1 MDGLFG
7 AAQEA
12 GQADSGVN
20 RPTKDGTE
28 ARVDDRRFVSGTL
41 FRYIVTESLF
51 SFLVSFL
58 FFFFIFFV
66 NQLLLLAQDILT
78 KQVPFKEV
86 ALLVFFALPSVVA
99 LSAPFA
105 SMVGTLMTIGRM
117 TSDNEILVMLSSGLS
132 YRNIFMPTIAVGIFI
147 SILSF
152 FANDVLLPAGTIQFN
167 KLYRR
172 ILVSTPALELEAN
185 SVKRFKETIIV
196 TGEVAGNSIE
206 HVLILD
212 RTGDGER
219 RVILAKNA
227 EIRDRGREGLSLDLD
242 TAFIQSSKE
251 MARYDYDYAS
261 SSFLRYWVPQ
271 EDLIQ
276 AVSSITPREM
286 SSTDVLKEI
295 QKKRAGLNIILED
308 RLNRISLQ
316 ALDFEASLRRGPEHE
331 SWNRRSAL
339 TAEMRRE
346 IFSYRSMK
354 RDRSL
359 FYYLLEY
366 YKKFSIPLG
375 AFSFV
380 FLSVALG
387 LLAKKSG
394 QTVGFI
400 LGLIIA
406 VFYWALLLGGQTMGI
421 RMGFSPFWSMWT
433 PNILAISV
441 GLVLCFFRVRK

>member
-1 MDGLFG
+1 LF
-7 AAQEA
+7 
-12 GQADSGVN
+12 
-20 RPTKDGTE
+20 
-28 ARVDDRRFVSGTL
+28 F
-41 FRYIVTESLF
+41 YIVTESLF
-51 SFLVSFL
+51 SFFVSFL

-66 NQLLLLAQDILT
+66 NQLLLLAQEILT
-78 KQVPFKEV
+78 KRVPFREV
-86 ALLVFFALPSVVA
+86 ALLVFYALPSVVA

-132 YRNIFMPTIAVGIFI
+132 YRNVFLPAVTVGILVSLF
-147 SILSF
+147 SF
-152 FANDVLLPAGTIQFN
+152 LANDVLLPAGTIQFN

-172 ILVSTPALELEAN
+172 MVASTPALELEAN
-185 SVKRFKETIIV
+185 SVKRFKETVII

-206 HVLILD
+206 NVLILD

-219 RVILAKNA
+219 RVIMAKRA
-227 EIRDRGREGLSLDLD
+227 ELRDRGREGLSLDLD

-295 QKKRAGLNIILED
+295 RKKRAALSILLEE
-308 RLNRISLQ
+308 RLNRISFH
-316 ALDFEASLRRGPEHE
+316 ALEFEASLRQGPLHE
-331 SWNRRSAL
+331 NWNRRAAIS
-339 TAEMRRE
+339 AEMQRE
-346 IFSYRSMK
+346 LLNYRAMR

-406 VFYWALLLGGQTMGI
+406 VFYWALLLGGQTMGV

-433 PNILAISV
+433 PNILAVIV
-441 GLVLCFFRVRK
+441 GLILCLFRIRK